1 MWLRCSRA
9 ENKRF
14 QGNQLPHRHCM
25 LVDCVFTG
33 NQGHVYTPPAV
44 QYLEYQTQS
53 FKNKAMLDLETMFL
67 SCSWPARLYSS
78 TCNSQSRDLVS
89 AGFCHF
95 SQGPRLNKKMHA
107 WKVQAWKQGQ
117 TKPLSTL
124 QILTR
129 LGNIIHHNST
139 VILLDMSGFGCK
151 GRCKIHQ
158 KHNDLSLV
166 TGEPRQESLAI
177 LPELYNSRPQSPTPW
192 RIVDPCW
199 SPISIISDLCQNHM
213 VAKML
218 VQLVFDL
225 APHIK
230 ASAKAK
236 ILGSGLQGF
245 FFVCLHPRAAELF
258 PQQLVNIWLKW

>member
-1 MWLRCSRA
+1 MDILIIHVLVRCSRA

-14 QGNQLPHRHCM
+14 QCHCKT
-25 LVDCVFTG
+25 LCL
-33 NQGHVYTPPAV
+33 YTPCCTV
-44 QYLEYQTQS
+44 LGVSNTVLQ
-53 FKNKAMLDLETMFL
+53 KAMPDLETMFL
-67 SCSWPARLYSS
+67 SCSWSARLYSS

-177 LPELYNSRPQSPTPW
+177 LPESTRT
-192 RIVDPCW
+192 V
-199 SPISIISDLCQNHM
+199 
-213 VAKML
+213 
-218 VQLVFDL
+218 
-225 APHIK
+225 
-230 ASAKAK
+230 
-236 ILGSGLQGF
+236 
-245 FFVCLHPRAAELF
+245 
-258 PQQLVNIWLKW
+258 